1 LSILKRF
8 FKDTAI
14 YGLAT
19 VVPRLMTFILAP
31 LQIGALS
38 TFSYSENTTFY
49 IWAAFFNII
58 LTFGMETAFFRF
70 FSRAEKK
77 MDVFS
82 TAFISLTFSTIL
94 FLGVVLL
101 FQDSIAAF
109 IDLKPLYFKLL
120 LGVLVLD
127 NLVVIPFAYLRALN
141 KPLKF
146 SAIKIANVLILVL
159 INFIYLWFIPNYPD
173 LVPPFLLNTYNENDL
188 VQYIFWANLVASGVT
203 FLLLI
208 PYFFKTRLVFS
219 TTIFKNLWHY
229 GWPIMAAGIAYVINE
244 MFDKLVIK
252 EFVSEEVMGAYA
264 GCYKLAIFMAIYIQA
279 FRLGAEPFFFNQYKN
294 NNAKIIYA
302 EILKYFVIIGSLML
316 LFLVV
321 FIDLFKVIIVPD
333 EDYWI
338 TIGIVPVILLA
349 NLFLGIYHN
358 LSISYKLT
366 DKTKVGMYISIFGAL
381 ITVILNL
388 WLVPVM
394 GFMAAAWATL
404 AAYGSMMVLSYY
416 YGKKYYPIPY
426 NLKKIGGYLLV
437 SIVFSIISFY
447 FYRENYILGSG
458 LIFLF
463 FVLIYYFEREKI
475 HALLN
480 PHKIQK

>member
-1 LSILKRF
+1 MSILKRF

-94 FLGVVLL
+94 FLAVVLF

-109 IDLKPLYFKLL
+109 IDLRPLYFKLL

-141 KPLKF
+141 KPFKF
-146 SAIKIANVLILVL
+146 TAIKIANVLILVL
-159 INFIYLWFIPNYPD
+159 INFIYLWFIPTYPD
-173 LVPPFLLNTYNENDL
+173 QVPQFLLNTYYENDL

-203 FLLLI
+203 FLLLL
-208 PYFFKTRLVFS
+208 PYFFKTQLVFS
-219 TTIFKNLWHY
+219 TSIFKNLWHY

-252 EFVSEEVMGAYA
+252 EFISEEVMGAYA

-279 FRLGAEPFFFNQYKN
+279 FRLGAEPFFFNQYQNK
-294 NNAKIIYA
+294 NAKIIYA
-302 EILKYFVIIGSLML
+302 EILKYFVIVGSLML

-333 EDYWI
+333 EEYWI

-358 LSISYKLT
+358 LSIWYKLT
-366 DKTKVGMYISIFGAL
+366 DKTKIGMYISIVGAI
-381 ITVILNL
+381 ITIVLNL
-388 WLVPVM
+388 WLVPVV

-404 AAYGSMMVLSYY
+404 AAYGSMMLLSYY
-416 YGKKYYPIPY
+416 FGRKYYPIPY

-463 FVLIYYFEREKI
+463 FGLIYYFEREKI

-480 PHKIQK
+480 PMKIQK